1 LKVVIASSSYVSKP
15 LISLLSSSREHELIG
30 LITNPD
36 KATGRGM
43 NIVPNELASWW
54 MSNGINVLK
63 PEGRDN
69 LKDLIKTLNPEI
81 VITIAYGQIIP
92 EDFLNLPKY
101 GWINVH
107 FSSLPRWRG
116 AAPVQWAI
124 LSADKETGVTIFQ
137 LDKGMD
143 TGPVYLSESVSIE
156 RDETTEMLL
165 TRLSNIGAD
174 LAIQSLSKIQT
185 GIEPV
190 AQLNSG
196 VTLAPKITKNDGKIN
211 WHENTDEIFNR
222 YRALAG
228 NPGIWTLLGELR
240 LKIDS
245 LEISNRVEKIS
256 PAEVLISDEHLLV
269 GANNGVIEIKT
280 LTPAGRSQMSAAEF
294 IRGLPN
300 RSGLQLG

>member
-1 LKVVIASSSYVSKP
+1 MKVVIASSSYVSKP

-43 NIVPNELASWW
+43 NIVANELASWG

-185 GIEPV
+185 GIKPV

>member
-1 LKVVIASSSYVSKP
+1 VLIASSSFVSKP
-15 LISLLSSSREHELIG
+15 LISLLSSSNEHELLG

-43 NIVPNELASWW
+43 NIVPNELASWG
-54 MSNGINVLK
+54 MSNGINVFK
-63 PEGRDN
+63 PIGRDN

-92 EDFLNLPKY
+92 EDLLNLPKY

-124 LSADKETGVTIFQ
+124 LSSDTESGVTVFK

-143 TGPVYLSESVSIE
+143 TGPVYLTKTVSIE
-156 RDETTEMLL
+156 PDETTELLL

-174 LAIQSLSKIQT
+174 LAIQSLAVIQGGT
-185 GIEPV
+185 EPV

-196 VTLAPKITKNDGKIN
+196 VTLAPKINKNDGKIN
-211 WHENTDEIFNR
+211 WHVNANEIFNR

-228 NPGIWTLLGELR
+228 NPGIWTLLGEVR

-245 LEISNRVEKIS
+245 LEISNRTEKLS
-256 PAEVLISDEHLLV
+256 PSEVLISDEHLLV

-280 LTPAGRSQMSAAEF
+280 ITPAGRSQMSAAEF

-300 RSGLQLG
+300 RSGLKLG

>member
-1 LKVVIASSSYVSKP
+1 MLIASSSFVSKP
-15 LISLLSSSREHELIG
+15 LISLLSSSNEHELLG

-43 NIVPNELASWW
+43 NIVPNELAGWG

-63 PEGRDN
+63 PIGRDN

-92 EDFLNLPKY
+92 EDLLDLPKY

-124 LSADKETGVTIFQ
+124 LSSDTESGVTVFK

-143 TGPVYLSESVSIE
+143 TGPVYLTKTVSI
-156 RDETTEMLL
+156 DPNETTELLL

-174 LAIQSLSKIQT
+174 LAIQSLAVIQSGT
-185 GIEPV
+185 EPV

-211 WHENTDEIFNR
+211 WHENTSEIFNR

-228 NPGIWTLLGELR
+228 NPGIWTLLGEVR

-245 LEISNRVEKIS
+245 LDISNRTEKLS
-256 PAEVLISDEHLLV
+256 PSEVLISDEHLLV

-280 LTPAGRSQMSAAEF
+280 ITPAGRSQMSAAEF

-300 RSGLQLG
+300 RSGLKLG

>member
-43 NIVPNELASWW
+43 NIVPNELASWG

-185 GIEPV
+185 GIKPV

-294 IRGLPN
+294 IRGLTN
-300 RSGLQLG
+300 KSGLQLG

>member
-43 NIVPNELASWW
+43 NIVPNELASWG
-54 MSNGINVLK
+54 MSNGITVLK

-143 TGPVYLSESVSIE
+143 TGPVYLSDSVSIE

-165 TRLSNIGAD
+165 TWLSNIGAD
-174 LAIQSLSKIQT
+174 LAIQTLSKIQT
-185 GIEPV
+185 GIKPV

>member
-1 LKVVIASSSYVSKP
+1 MLIASSSFVSKP
-15 LISLLSSSREHELIG
+15 LISLLSSSNEHELLG

-43 NIVPNELASWW
+43 NIVPNELAGWG

-63 PEGRDN
+63 PIGRDN

-92 EDFLNLPKY
+92 EDLLDLPKY

-124 LSADKETGVTIFQ
+124 LSSDTESGVTVFK

-143 TGPVYLSESVSIE
+143 TGPVYLTKTVSIVPN
-156 RDETTEMLL
+156 ETTELLL

-174 LAIQSLSKIQT
+174 LAIQSLAVIQSGT
-185 GIEPV
+185 EPV

-211 WHENTDEIFNR
+211 WHENTSEIFNR

-228 NPGIWTLLGELR
+228 NPGIWTLLGEVR

-245 LEISNRVEKIS
+245 LDISNRTEKLS
-256 PAEVLISDEHLLV
+256 PSEVLISDEHLLV

-280 LTPAGRSQMSAAEF
+280 ITPAGRSQMSAAEF

-300 RSGLQLG
+300 RSGLKLG

>member
-1 LKVVIASSSYVSKP
+1 MKVLIASSSLVSKP
-15 LISLLSSSREHELIG
+15 LISLLSSSNEHELLG

-43 NIVPNELASWW
+43 NIVPNELAGWG

-63 PEGRDN
+63 PIGRDN

-92 EDFLNLPKY
+92 EDLLNLPKY

-124 LSADKETGVTIFQ
+124 LSSDTESGVTVFK

-143 TGPVYLSESVSIE
+143 TGPVYLTKTVSI
-156 RDETTEMLL
+156 DPNETTELLL

-174 LAIQSLSKIQT
+174 LAIQSLAVIQSGT
-185 GIEPV
+185 EPV

-211 WHENTDEIFNR
+211 WHENTSEIFNR

-228 NPGIWTLLGELR
+228 NPGIWTLLGEVR

-245 LEISNRVEKIS
+245 LDISNRTEKLS
-256 PAEVLISDEHLLV
+256 PSEVLISDEHLLV

-280 LTPAGRSQMSAAEF
+280 ITPAGRSQMSAAEF

-300 RSGLQLG
+300 RSGLKLG

>member
-1 LKVVIASSSYVSKP
+1 LKVVIASSSFVSKP
-15 LISLLSSSREHELIG
+15 LISLLSSSNEHELLG

-43 NIVPNELASWW
+43 NIVPNELASWG

-63 PEGRDN
+63 PIGRDN

-92 EDFLNLPKY
+92 EDLLNLPKY

-124 LSADKETGVTIFQ
+124 LSSDTESGVTVFK

-143 TGPVYLSESVSIE
+143 TGPVYLTKTVSIKP
-156 RDETTEMLL
+156 DETTELLL

-174 LAIQSLSKIQT
+174 LAIQSLAVIQGGT
-185 GIEPV
+185 EPV

-196 VTLAPKITKNDGKIN
+196 VTLAPKINKNDGKIN
-211 WHENTDEIFNR
+211 WHVNANEIFNR

-228 NPGIWTLLGELR
+228 NPGIWTLLGEVR

-245 LEISNRVEKIS
+245 LEISNRTEKLS
-256 PAEVLISDEHLLV
+256 PSEVLISDEHLLV

-280 LTPAGRSQMSAAEF
+280 ITPAGRSQMSAAEF

-300 RSGLQLG
+300 RSGLKLG

>member
-1 LKVVIASSSYVSKP
+1 MVIASSSFVSKP
-15 LISLLSSSREHELIG
+15 LISLLSSSNEHELLG

-43 NIVPNELASWW
+43 NIVPNELASWG

-63 PEGRDN
+63 PIGHDN

-92 EDFLNLPKY
+92 EDLLNLPKY

-124 LSADKETGVTIFQ
+124 LSSDTESGVTVFK

-143 TGPVYLSESVSIE
+143 TGPVYLTKTVSIE
-156 RDETTEMLL
+156 PDETTELLL

-174 LAIQSLSKIQT
+174 LAIQSLAVIQGGT
-185 GIEPV
+185 EPV

-196 VTLAPKITKNDGKIN
+196 VTLAPKINKNDGKIN
-211 WHENTDEIFNR
+211 WHVNANEIFNR

-228 NPGIWTLLGELR
+228 NPGIWTLLGEVR

-245 LEISNRVEKIS
+245 LEISNRTDKLS
-256 PAEVLISDEHLLV
+256 PSEVLISDEHLLV

-280 LTPAGRSQMSAAEF
+280 ITPAGRSQMSAAEF

-300 RSGLQLG
+300 RSGLKLG

>member
-1 LKVVIASSSYVSKP
+1 MKVVIASSSYVSKP

-43 NIVPNELASWW
+43 NIVPNELASWG

-185 GIEPV
+185 GIKPV
-190 AQLNSG
+190 AQFNSG

-228 NPGIWTLLGELR
+228 NPGIWTLLEELR

-294 IRGLPN
+294 IRGLTN
-300 RSGLQLG
+300 KSGLQLG

>member
-1 LKVVIASSSYVSKP
+1 VVIASSSFVSKP
-15 LISLLSSSREHELIG
+15 LISLLSSSNEHELLG

-43 NIVPNELASWW
+43 NIVPNELASWG

-63 PEGRDN
+63 PIGRDN

-92 EDFLNLPKY
+92 EDLLNLPKY

-124 LSADKETGVTIFQ
+124 LSSDTESGVTVFK

-143 TGPVYLSESVSIE
+143 TGPVYLTKTVSIE
-156 RDETTEMLL
+156 PDETTELLL

-174 LAIQSLSKIQT
+174 LAIQSLAVIQGGT
-185 GIEPV
+185 EPV

-196 VTLAPKITKNDGKIN
+196 VTLAPKINKNDGKIN
-211 WHENTDEIFNR
+211 WHVNANEIFNR

-228 NPGIWTLLGELR
+228 NPGIWTLLGEVR

-245 LEISNRVEKIS
+245 LEISNRTEKLS
-256 PAEVLISDEHLLV
+256 PSEVLISDEHLLV

-280 LTPAGRSQMSAAEF
+280 ITPAGRSQMSAAEF

-300 RSGLQLG
+300 RSGLKLG

>member
-1 LKVVIASSSYVSKP
+1 MLIASSSFVSKP
-15 LISLLSSSREHELIG
+15 LISLLSSSNEHELLG

-43 NIVPNELASWW
+43 NIVPNELAGWG

-63 PEGRDN
+63 PIGRDN
-69 LKDLIKTLNPEI
+69 LKDVIKTLNPEI

-92 EDFLNLPKY
+92 EDLLNLPKY

-124 LSADKETGVTIFQ
+124 LSSDTESGVTVFK

-143 TGPVYLSESVSIE
+143 TGPVYLTKTVSIE
-156 RDETTEMLL
+156 PNETTELLL

-174 LAIQSLSKIQT
+174 LAIQSLAVIQSGT
-185 GIEPV
+185 EPV

-211 WHENTDEIFNR
+211 WHENTSEIFNR

-228 NPGIWTLLGELR
+228 NPGIWTLLGEVR

-245 LEISNRVEKIS
+245 LDISNRTEKLS
-256 PAEVLISDEHLLV
+256 PSEVLISDEHLLV

-280 LTPAGRSQMSAAEF
+280 ITPAGRSQMSAAEF

-300 RSGLQLG
+300 RSGLKLG

>member
-1 LKVVIASSSYVSKP
+1 VVIASSSFVSKP
-15 LISLLSSSREHELIG
+15 LISLLSSSNEHELLG

-43 NIVPNELASWW
+43 NIVPNELASWG

-63 PEGRDN
+63 PIGRDN

-92 EDFLNLPKY
+92 EDLLNLPKY

-124 LSADKETGVTIFQ
+124 LSSDTESGVTVFK

-143 TGPVYLSESVSIE
+143 TGPVYLTKTVSIE
-156 RDETTEMLL
+156 PDETTELLL

-174 LAIQSLSKIQT
+174 LAIQSLAVIQGGT
-185 GIEPV
+185 EPV

-196 VTLAPKITKNDGKIN
+196 VTLAPKINKNDGKIN
-211 WHENTDEIFNR
+211 WHVNANEIFNR

-228 NPGIWTLLGELR
+228 NPGIWTLLGEVR

-245 LEISNRVEKIS
+245 LEISNRTEKLS
-256 PAEVLISDEHLLV
+256 PSEVLISDERLLV

-280 LTPAGRSQMSAAEF
+280 ITPAGRSQMSAAEF

-300 RSGLQLG
+300 RSGLKLG

>member
-1 LKVVIASSSYVSKP
+1 MKVVIASSSYVSKP

-43 NIVPNELASWW
+43 NIVPNELASWG

-69 LKDLIKTLNPEI
+69 LKDLIKTLNPDI
-81 VITIAYGQIIP
+81 VITIAYGQLIP

-124 LSADKETGVTIFQ
+124 LSADKETGVTIFR

-185 GIEPV
+185 GIKPV
-190 AQLNSG
+190 AQFNSG

-245 LEISNRVEKIS
+245 LEISSRVEKIS

-294 IRGLPN
+294 IRGLTN
-300 RSGLQLG
+300 KSGLQLG

>member
-1 LKVVIASSSYVSKP
+1 MLIASSSFVSKP
-15 LISLLSSSREHELIG
+15 LISLLSSSNEHELLG

-43 NIVPNELASWW
+43 NIIPNELASWG

-63 PEGRDN
+63 PIGRDN

-92 EDFLNLPKY
+92 EDLLNLPKY

-124 LSADKETGVTIFQ
+124 LSSDTESGVTVFK

-143 TGPVYLSESVSIE
+143 TGPVYLTKTVSIE
-156 RDETTEMLL
+156 PDETTELLL
-165 TRLSNIGAD
+165 TRLSDIGAD
-174 LAIQSLSKIQT
+174 LAIQSLAVIQGGT
-185 GIEPV
+185 EPV

-196 VTLAPKITKNDGKIN
+196 VTLAPKINKNDGKIN
-211 WHENTDEIFNR
+211 WHENTSEIFNR

-228 NPGIWTLLGELR
+228 NPGIWTLLGEVR

-245 LEISNRVEKIS
+245 LDISNRTEKLS
-256 PAEVLISDEHLLV
+256 PSEVLISDEHLLV

-280 LTPAGRSQMSAAEF
+280 ITPAGRSQMSAAEF

-300 RSGLQLG
+300 RSGLKLG

>member
-43 NIVPNELASWW
+43 NIVPNELASWG

-63 PEGRDN
+63 PEGRDK

-116 AAPVQWAI
+116 SAPVQWAI

-156 RDETTEMLL
+156 RDETTEILL

-190 AQLNSG
+190 AQFNSG

-294 IRGLPN
+294 IRGLTN
-300 RSGLQLG
+300 KSGLQLG

>member
-1 LKVVIASSSYVSKP
+1 MVIASSSFVSKP
-15 LISLLSSSREHELIG
+15 LISLLSSSNEHELLG

-43 NIVPNELASWW
+43 NIVPNELASWG

-63 PEGRDN
+63 PIGHDN

-92 EDFLNLPKY
+92 EDLLNLPKY

-124 LSADKETGVTIFQ
+124 LSSDTESGVTVFK

-143 TGPVYLSESVSIE
+143 TGPVYLTKTVSIE
-156 RDETTEMLL
+156 PDETTELLL

-174 LAIQSLSKIQT
+174 LAIQSLAVIQGGT
-185 GIEPV
+185 EPV

-196 VTLAPKITKNDGKIN
+196 VTLAPKINKNDGKIN
-211 WHENTDEIFNR
+211 WHVNANEIFNR

-228 NPGIWTLLGELR
+228 NPGIWTLLGEVR

-245 LEISNRVEKIS
+245 LEISNRTEKLS
-256 PAEVLISDEHLLV
+256 PSEVLISDEHLLV

-280 LTPAGRSQMSAAEF
+280 ITPAGRSQMSAAEF

-300 RSGLQLG
+300 RSGLKLG

>member
-1 LKVVIASSSYVSKP
+1 MVIASSSYVSKP
-15 LISLLSSSREHELIG
+15 LISLLSSSNEHELIG

-43 NIVPNELASWW
+43 NIVPNELASWG

-156 RDETTEMLL
+156 RYETTEMLL

-185 GIEPV
+185 GIKPV
-190 AQLNSG
+190 AQFNSG

-294 IRGLPN
+294 IRGLTN
-300 RSGLQLG
+300 KSGLQLG

>member
-1 LKVVIASSSYVSKP
+1 VIASSSYVSKP
-15 LISLLSSSREHELIG
+15 LISLLSSSNEHELIG

-43 NIVPNELASWW
+43 NIVPNELASWGV
-54 MSNGINVLK
+54 SNGINVLK
-63 PEGRDN
+63 PDSRDN

-81 VITIAYGQIIP
+81 VITIAYGQLIP
-92 EDFLNLPKY
+92 EELLNLPKH

-124 LSADKETGVTIFQ
+124 LSADKESGVTIFK

-143 TGPVYLSESVSIE
+143 TGPVYLSKSVSIE
-156 RDETTEMLL
+156 PDETTELLL
-165 TRLSNIGAD
+165 TRLSHIGAD
-174 LAIQSLSKIQT
+174 LAIQSLVVIQR
-185 GIEPV
+185 GSEPV
-190 AQLNSG
+190 AQLSSG

-211 WHENTDEIFNR
+211 WHESTSEIFNR
-222 YRALAG
+222 FRALSG
-228 NPGIWTLLGELR
+228 NPGTWTLLGELR
-240 LKIDS
+240 IKIDS
-245 LEISNRVEKIS
+245 LGISNRTEKLS
-256 PAEVLISDEHLLV
+256 PSEVLIADEHLLV
-269 GANNGVIEIKT
+269 GTSNGVIEIKT

-300 RSGLQLG
+300 KSGLQLG

>member
-1 LKVVIASSSYVSKP
+1 MLIASSSFVSKP
-15 LISLLSSSREHELIG
+15 LISLLSSSNEHELLG

-43 NIVPNELASWW
+43 NIVPNELASWG
-54 MSNGINVLK
+54 MSNGINVFK
-63 PEGRDN
+63 PIGRDN

-92 EDFLNLPKY
+92 EDLLNLPKY

-124 LSADKETGVTIFQ
+124 LSSDTESGVTVFK

-143 TGPVYLSESVSIE
+143 TGPVYLTKTVSIE
-156 RDETTEMLL
+156 PDETTELLL
-165 TRLSNIGAD
+165 TRLSDIGAD
-174 LAIQSLSKIQT
+174 LAIQSLAVIQGGT
-185 GIEPV
+185 EPV

-196 VTLAPKITKNDGKIN
+196 VTLAPKINKNDGKIN
-211 WHENTDEIFNR
+211 WHENTSEIFNR

-228 NPGIWTLLGELR
+228 NPGIWTLLGEVR

-245 LEISNRVEKIS
+245 LDISNRTEKLS
-256 PAEVLISDEHLLV
+256 PSEVLISDEHLLV

-280 LTPAGRSQMSAAEF
+280 ITPAGRSQMSAAEF

-300 RSGLQLG
+300 RSGLKLG

>member
-1 LKVVIASSSYVSKP
+1 MLIASSSFVSKP
-15 LISLLSSSREHELIG
+15 LISLLSSSNEHELLG

-43 NIVPNELASWW
+43 NILPNELASWG

-63 PEGRDN
+63 PIGRDN

-92 EDFLNLPKY
+92 EDLLNLPKY

-124 LSADKETGVTIFQ
+124 LSSDTESGVTVFK

-143 TGPVYLSESVSIE
+143 TGPVYLTKTVSIE
-156 RDETTEMLL
+156 PDETTELLL

-174 LAIQSLSKIQT
+174 LAIQSLAVIQGGT
-185 GIEPV
+185 EPV

-196 VTLAPKITKNDGKIN
+196 VTLAPKINKNDGKIN
-211 WHENTDEIFNR
+211 WHVNTNEIFNR

-228 NPGIWTLLGELR
+228 NPGIWTLLGEVR
-240 LKIDS
+240 LKINS
-245 LEISNRVEKIS
+245 LEISNRTEKLS
-256 PAEVLISDEHLLV
+256 PSEVLISDEHLLV

-280 LTPAGRSQMSAAEF
+280 ITPAGRSQMSAAKF

-300 RSGLQLG
+300 RSGLKLG

>member
-1 LKVVIASSSYVSKP
+1 MKVVIASSSYVSKP

-43 NIVPNELASWW
+43 NIVPNELASWG

-185 GIEPV
+185 GIKPV
-190 AQLNSG
+190 AQFNSG
-196 VTLAPKITKNDGKIN
+196 VTLAPKITKNDGKID

-245 LEISNRVEKIS
+245 LEISNRTEKLS
-256 PAEVLISDEHLLV
+256 PSEVLIADELLLV

-280 LTPAGRSQMSAAEF
+280 LTPAGRTQMSAAEF
-294 IRGLPN
+294 IRGLSN

>member
-1 LKVVIASSSYVSKP
+1 MKVVIASSSYVSKP

-43 NIVPNELASWW
+43 NIVPNELASWG

-92 EDFLNLPKY
+92 EDSLNLPKY

-156 RDETTEMLL
+156 RYETTEMLL

-185 GIEPV
+185 GIKPV
-190 AQLNSG
+190 AQFNSG

-294 IRGLPN
+294 IRGLTN
-300 RSGLQLG
+300 KSGLQLG

>member
-1 LKVVIASSSYVSKP
+1 LKVVIASSLYVSKP

-43 NIVPNELASWW
+43 NIVPNELASWG

-156 RDETTEMLL
+156 RDETTDMLL

-174 LAIQSLSKIQT
+174 LAVQSLSKIQT
-185 GIEPV
+185 GIKPV
-190 AQLNSG
+190 AQSNSG

-245 LEISNRVEKIS
+245 LEISSRVEKIS

-294 IRGLPN
+294 IRGLTN
-300 RSGLQLG
+300 KSGLQLG

>member
-1 LKVVIASSSYVSKP
+1 MVIASSSFVSKP
-15 LISLLSSSREHELIG
+15 LISLLSSSNEHEVLG

-43 NIVPNELASWW
+43 NIVPNELASWG

-63 PEGRDN
+63 PIGCDN

-92 EDFLNLPKY
+92 EDLLNLPKY

-124 LSADKETGVTIFQ
+124 LSSDTESGVTVFK

-143 TGPVYLSESVSIE
+143 TGPVYLTKTVSIE
-156 RDETTEMLL
+156 PDETTELLL

-174 LAIQSLSKIQT
+174 LAIQSLAVIQGGT
-185 GIEPV
+185 EPV

-196 VTLAPKITKNDGKIN
+196 VTLAPKINKNDGKIN
-211 WHENTDEIFNR
+211 WHVNANEIFNR

-228 NPGIWTLLGELR
+228 NPGIWTLLGEVR

-245 LEISNRVEKIS
+245 LEISNRTEKLS
-256 PAEVLISDEHLLV
+256 PSEVLISDEHLLV

-280 LTPAGRSQMSAAEF
+280 ITPAGRSQMSAAEF

-300 RSGLQLG
+300 RSGLKLG

>member
-1 LKVVIASSSYVSKP
+1 MKVVIASSSYVSKP

-43 NIVPNELASWW
+43 NIVPNELASWG

-107 FSSLPRWRG
+107 FSPLPRWRG

-156 RDETTEMLL
+156 RDETTEILL

-174 LAIQSLSKIQT
+174 LAIKSLSKIQT
-185 GIEPV
+185 GIKPV

-240 LKIDS
+240 LKIDL

-294 IRGLPN
+294 IRGLTN
-300 RSGLQLG
+300 KSGLQLG